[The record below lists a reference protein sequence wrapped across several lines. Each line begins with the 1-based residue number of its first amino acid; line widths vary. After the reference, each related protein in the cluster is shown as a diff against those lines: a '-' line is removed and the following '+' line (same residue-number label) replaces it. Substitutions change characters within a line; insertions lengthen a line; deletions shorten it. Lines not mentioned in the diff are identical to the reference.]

1 MVPFVV
7 VGERGTGGE
16 LPVTLLSYAR
26 DICRG
31 INFPSAL
38 GRAERKKISRGRSGI
53 KGARP
58 ELRPEIRFAS
68 KF

>member
-1 MVPFVV
+1 MVHEAPSGRRPVVPFVV

-31 INFPSAL
+31 INFPSA
-38 GRAERKKISRGRSGI
+38 REKEDFARKIGD
-53 KGARP
+53 
-58 ELRPEIRFAS
+58 
-68 KF
+68 